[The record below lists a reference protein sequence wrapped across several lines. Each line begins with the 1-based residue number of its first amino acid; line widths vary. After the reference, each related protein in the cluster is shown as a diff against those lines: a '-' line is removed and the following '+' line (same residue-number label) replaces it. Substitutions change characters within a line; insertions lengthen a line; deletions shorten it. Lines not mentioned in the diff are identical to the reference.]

1 MSYQKILPAQA
12 QKLLDEGA
20 MLVDV
25 RANDEYVREH
35 IAQARHMPMEQ
46 LSRHCLEGSAATA
59 VIFHCKSGNRTLM
72 QAESLAECASRDV
85 YVLDGG
91 MDAWK
96 RSGLPTVIDASQP
109 MELSRQVH
117 IAAGLLVLLGVILG
131 TVVSPW
137 FYILSGFVGAGLV
150 FAGLSGFCG
159 MARVLM
165 KAPWNRRAGL
175 S

>member
-1 MSYQKILPAQA
+1 VCSSDL
-12 QKLLDEGA
+12 
-20 MLVDV
+20 
-25 RANDEYVREH
+25 
-35 IAQARHMPMEQ
+35 
-46 LSRHCLEGSAATA
+46 
-59 VIFHCKSGNRTLM
+59 
-72 QAESLAECASRDV
+72 AESLAECASCDV

-159 MARVLM
+159 MARLLM